1 MVRGYAQCL
10 SFSTRHDLPRNQCVV
25 FCVVEPLVF
34 GAFAWYAQSMRKK
47 YHALLS
53 HVSKRIP
60 NELLQTHILC
70 CQCFLYPSN
79 PCCGAP
85 YFSPPP
91 MVLFM
96 LIILLDFFSTLG
108 IFRID
113 IPFLS
118 RAIQQSES
126 ILEGCFAVRDDA
138 ALFSWLNINRYLM
151 TAKSS
156 LIDIGVV
163 ILVVW
168 WLCHDKRIRVVYG
181 VVLAVCIISF
191 NYGLMARAE
200 SSRILL
206 YQ

>member
-1 MVRGYAQCL
+1 
-10 SFSTRHDLPRNQCVV
+10 
-25 FCVVEPLVF
+25 
-34 GAFAWYAQSMRKK
+34 
-47 YHALLS
+47 
-53 HVSKRIP
+53 
-60 NELLQTHILC
+60 
-70 CQCFLYPSN
+70 
-79 PCCGAP
+79 
-85 YFSPPP
+85 
-91 MVLFM
+91 M

-138 ALFSWLNINRYLM
+138 ALFSWLKINRYLM

-206 YQ
+206 YQYREAMRINLENDPVPGYVDNVGTTTTKVVKKKPAHKKARTSSKNTKKN